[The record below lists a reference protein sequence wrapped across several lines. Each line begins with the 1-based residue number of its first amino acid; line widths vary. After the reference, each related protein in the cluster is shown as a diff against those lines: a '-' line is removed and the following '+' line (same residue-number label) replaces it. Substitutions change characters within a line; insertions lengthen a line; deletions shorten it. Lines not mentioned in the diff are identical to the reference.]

1 MTAVVKQARTSC
13 FLTWVS
19 ADVFKRLT
27 AMPVRRFLWNS
38 IVLTVAV
45 GFLLVDCFAFLFVF
59 CCNSVFLNVVLG
71 W

>member
-1 MTAVVKQARTSC
+1 MTDVVKQARTSC

-19 ADVFKRLT
+19 ADVFKRLSYSY
-27 AMPVRRFLWNS
+27 ANS
-38 IVLTVAV
+38 TVFVEFVLTVAV
-45 GFLLVDCFAFLFVF
+45 GFLLMDCLAFLFVF